1 MRNKLSNT
9 ELSHSTG
16 FLFINTEISLVV
28 KYLER
33 LKQLTTPVTPSTA
46 VSYRVYY
53 IIISLPA
60 LFCPLYDRPRHAP
73 DQDLSFS
80 MELRAAA
87 ALSLQSHPFHVMNDS
102 HWRNPLPSSRPI
114 DVSVSGDDPSQYP
127 SAVCLCLPLLVN

>member
-33 LKQLTTPVTPSTA
+33 LQQLTTPVTPSTP

-73 DQDLSFS
+73 DQDVSFS

-87 ALSLQSHPFHVMNDS
+87 ALSLHSHPFHVMNDS
-102 HWRNPLPSSRPI
+102 HWRNPSGRLMCPSLVMIPP
-114 DVSVSGDDPSQYP
+114 SVPVQC
-127 SAVCLCLPLLVN
+127 SAVWLPLLVN